1 MKKIILGFTFTSFF
15 SGIIAMD
22 GTHPRTHLV
31 VVPGQNE
38 LGGQN
43 TDIVLPQYA
52 LASLKAQPP
61 IKRYTATT
69 PLTWRSIDLGQKH
82 CKSHLQK
89 TFTDNNLQA
98 PVIIHGSSQG
108 TATTINYVAQNPTA
122 AKALILESVLL
133 TGNSAI
139 HHTVK
144 KSISGWLAS
153 VPGSYY
159 WIPYF
164 AKILYPG
171 YAPAGEQAIANIDKL
186 PTDLPIII
194 LHDENDRQ
202 LSFEDSQALYAY
214 FKQIKNNKNVYF
226 IPHQTQYEGQIY
238 AGHVEL
244 LDMKNMQAINAI
256 NTILHNN
263 NILTQDPDYLEGHD
277 TTAETSHYHL
287 KKYES
292 AFGFMP
298 PRVNQEKYEELK
310 SHYLRIAP
318 NTIDL
323 SQYQP
328 KVQPEWLAHFENLQT
343 KENRLWY
350 FDKALKTS
358 IVSLIVYLL
367 HRAGYLDT
375 IVETFKQELN
385 S

>member
-1 MKKIILGFTFTSFF
+1 MNSP
-15 SGIIAMD
+15 
-22 GTHPRTHLV
+22 HPRTHLI

-38 LGGQN
+38 LGGAN

-52 LASLKAQPP
+52 FASLKAQPP

-69 PLTWRSIDLGQKH
+69 PLTWLSTDLGQEQ
-82 CKSHLQK
+82 CQSHLNK
-89 TFTDNNLQA
+89 VFSDNKLQN

-108 TATTINYVAQNPTA
+108 TATTINYVAKNPTV

-144 KSISGWLAS
+144 KFVSRRLAS

-164 AKILYPG
+164 AKFLYPG
-171 YAPAGEQAIANIDKL
+171 YTPAGEHAIANIDKL
-186 PTDLPIII
+186 PADLPIII
-194 LHDENDRQ
+194 VHDENDPQ

-214 FKQIKNNKNVYF
+214 LKHTKANKNVYL
-226 IPHQTQYEGQIY
+226 ISPASEW

-244 LDMKNMQAINAI
+244 LEMHNKREISAI
-256 NTILHNN
+256 NTILQQN

-277 TTAETSHYHL
+277 TTVETSHRYL
-287 KKYES
+287 KKYEP
-292 AFGFMP
+292 AFGFTL

-310 SHYLRIAP
+310 THYLQIAP
-318 NTIDL
+318 NTVDL
-323 SQYQP
+323 AQYQP
-328 KVQPEWLAHFENLQT
+328 EVQPEWLAHFENLAV
-343 KENRLWY
+343 KENRMWY
-350 FDKALKTS
+350 FDKLLKTS
-358 IVSLIVYLL
+358 FVALIVYLL
-367 HRAGYLDT
+367 HRAGSLGI
-375 IVETFKQELN
+375 IVETVKQELN